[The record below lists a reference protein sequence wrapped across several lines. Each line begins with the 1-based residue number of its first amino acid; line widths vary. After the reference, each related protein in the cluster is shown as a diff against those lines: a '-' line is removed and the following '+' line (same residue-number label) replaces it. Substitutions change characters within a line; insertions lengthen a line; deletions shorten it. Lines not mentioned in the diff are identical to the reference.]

1 MANNNQ
7 NQAPTVQETLNKQE
21 AFLLKNKKAIVGV
34 VVAILVVV
42 CGYICYNNFIAGP
55 REAKASTAIAK
66 AQNLFAEQNYEK
78 ALKGDKG
85 IEGFIAIADN
95 YSGTDAAN
103 LAHYYAGLCYAKL
116 EKWQEAVNELEKFS
130 TRKDAIVSPA
140 SQAALGDAYA
150 HTNNIDKAI
159 SCFKDAA
166 DMADSRGLDGVNS
179 NLSPIYLIKAA
190 RLLESQNKNDEALKI
205 YQQIKEKY
213 VTSQYAK
220 QVEKYIERLSK

>member
-140 SQAALGDAYA
+140 SQAVLGDAYA